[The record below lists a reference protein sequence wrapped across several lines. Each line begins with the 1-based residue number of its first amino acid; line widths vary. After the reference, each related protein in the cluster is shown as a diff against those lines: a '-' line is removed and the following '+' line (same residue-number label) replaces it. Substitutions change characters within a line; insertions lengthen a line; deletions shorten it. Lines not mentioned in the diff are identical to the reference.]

1 MVPGYGDKSPWGQQ
15 VVLVTSL
22 PIVGCN
28 ALEFTKGKEIYVQGT
43 SRGEA
48 HRTRRD
54 RGGSWKE

>member
-15 VVLVTSL
+15 VVLVTPL

-43 SRGEA
+43 SR
-48 HRTRRD
+48 
-54 RGGSWKE
+54 RGGTQN